1 MRSLRFSVRGQLLF
15 IRGGHLRLPLQ
26 HPSGEG
32 RHGTI
37 LHCLPGPDHQ
47 IEKAAGDLAFAQLF
61 LNAQIAPLAMVGGMA
76 AAGGVLAGAEMRHGS
91 SPFAIKQGPPAARRL
106 NRAWVTWAAISEAR
120 RQFSSKQAAADRFGR
135 IGDGANGEEWDA
147 VCMADM
153 GNGRGFHIRAK
164 GVKCGPHGLCPRARE
179 KGFSGH
185 HPPKRT
191 GRPESWAAWVA
202 KESRKGSPG
211 NQMESIQG
219 WNSVRISSATS

>member
-76 AAGGVLAGAEMRHGS
+76 ASGGVLAGAEMRHGS
-91 SPFAIKQGPPAARRL
+91 SPFSIGQDSLTARRL

-120 RQFSSKQAAADRFGR
+120 RQFSSKQAAADRSAESVMVR
-135 IGDGANGEEWDA
+135 MERNGMPFAWQTWA
-147 VCMADM
+147 TAADSISAQ
-153 GNGRGFHIRAK
+153 RG
-164 GVKCGPHGLCPRARE
+164 
-179 KGFSGH
+179 
-185 HPPKRT
+185 
-191 GRPESWAAWVA
+191 
-202 KESRKGSPG
+202 
-211 NQMESIQG
+211 
-219 WNSVRISSATS
+219 